1 MAQQQPAVSTKPVE
15 TPKTKPQFPLP
26 PQGRPAPIFTDYAA
40 I

>member
-1 MAQQQPAVSTKPVE
+1 MAQQQPIVSAKPVE
-15 TPKTKPQFPLP
+15 TPKTKPQFPLQ